1 MQRPPVPRT
10 AALLGFSGVI
20 PFAALAAAV
29 WAAPPAYLDLLI
41 DAQIAYGAAILSFLG
56 AAHWGAS
63 LNKPQPEAARL
74 IWSVIPSL
82 LAWIGLLLPPVYGL
96 ATLIAGVIACYA
108 VDERAVSAGFLP
120 LWYSGLRQPLSL
132 LVCLMLALTLL
143 KLVL

>member
-56 AAHWGAS
+56 AAHWGAC